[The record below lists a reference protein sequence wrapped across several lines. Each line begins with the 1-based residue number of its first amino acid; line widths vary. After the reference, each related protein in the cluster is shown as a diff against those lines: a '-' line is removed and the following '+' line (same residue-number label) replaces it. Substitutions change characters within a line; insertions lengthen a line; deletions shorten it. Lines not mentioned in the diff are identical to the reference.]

1 MKSALRKA
9 LATVSKLPATASIAC
24 IRIYQAT
31 LSPDHGVLRH
41 LYPHGYCR
49 HHPTCS
55 EYAVQTLKTR
65 SMFVAPLLIARR
77 LLSCHPWAPL
87 TDAKLKAI
95 TDPSSNAAKL

>member
-1 MKSALRKA
+1 MPSAFRKA
-9 LATVSKLPATASIAC
+9 LATVLRLPAIVSVLC

-31 LSPDHGVLRH
+31 LSPDHGLLKH

-65 SMFVAPLLIARR
+65 SMFVAPFLILRR

-87 TDAKLKAI
+87 TDEKLKAM
-95 TDPSSNAAKL
+95 TDPSSNAGKL